1 MEKVFLGVKWRISE
15 HILDNLTNTWPSYS
29 FMNNSRN
36 DQQINQRAFLNA
48 IMDSP
53 NLQDEFF
60 TGLSANGTPIFNKV

>member
-1 MEKVFLGVKWRISE
+1 
-15 HILDNLTNTWPSYS
+15 
-29 FMNNSRN
+29 MNDPRN

-53 NLQDEFF
+53 NLWDEFF

>member
-1 MEKVFLGVKWRISE
+1 
-15 HILDNLTNTWPSYS
+15 
-29 FMNNSRN
+29 MNNPRN